1 VRDAEHN
8 VPKALVYGTGLVT
21 VLYALTNVGFLN
33 ALPLGAI
40 ATAPEDRVA
49 TASISAA
56 VGGSE
61 AGFASVVM
69 AIVILVSTFGCLN
82 GLILSGARVL
92 YAMSRDRL
100 FFPAFAEVSPK
111 TQIPVA
117 ALVAQ
122 AVWASLLCLSGKY
135 GDLLD
140 YVITTVLVFYIATI
154 VGRWRLAR
162 TVPALEALTA
172 AERIVPVLYVAATAY
187 VSVALAIYKP
197 AYTVP
202 GLLIVA
208 LGVPAFFVF
217 RRQNGS
223 QALTP

>member
-1 VRDAEHN
+1 
-8 VPKALVYGTGLVT
+8 
-21 VLYALTNVGFLN
+21 
-33 ALPLGAI
+33 
-40 ATAPEDRVA
+40 
-49 TASISAA
+49 
-56 VGGSE
+56 
-61 AGFASVVM
+61 M

-100 FFPAFAEVSPK
+100 FFPLFAEVSPK
-111 TQIPVA
+111 SQIPVA

-140 YVITTVLVFYIATI
+140 YVITTVLIFYIATI

-162 TVPALEALTA
+162 TIPALGARSV
-172 AERIVPVLYVAATAY
+172 AERIIPVLYVAATVY
-187 VSVALAIYKP
+187 VSIALALYKP
-197 AYTVP
+197 TYTVP
-202 GLLIVA
+202 GLVIVA

-217 RRQNGS
+217 RRRNGAAS
-223 QALTP
+223 PSAA